1 MAPII
6 PKIFVIYQSATN
18 CSAIKLNFL
27 PGLTNKN
34 HNSIRHS
41 WPKCPYQDFLPSPVF
56 FIMVLEAL
64 SQKFRPNDFA
74 ESVEK
79 LRRKVTT
86 WNINLENTGRSLRVE
101 VKKIKS
107 WSVVSVYHNIS
118 NETITKT
125 ILTKGFIPHFTV
137 YCLNKLVYPI
147 INSKLPH
154 GLQKPLAGNSIKN
167 NFHILFLEM
176 RSSCNCLVINMAPIV
191 VPPSINSCLSTNLHL
206 NMHCF

>member
-1 MAPII
+1 MLTTTSCTNLQCVSPQFVEITRTFFYRSGKTMAPII

-27 PGLTNKN
+27 PGLINKN

-41 WPKCPYQDFLPSPVF
+41 RPKCPYQDFLPSPVF

-79 LRRKVTT
+79 LHRKVTT
-86 WNINLENTGRSLRVE
+86 WKINLENKGRSLRVE

-107 WSVVSVYHNIS
+107 
-118 NETITKT
+118 
-125 ILTKGFIPHFTV
+125 
-137 YCLNKLVYPI
+137 
-147 INSKLPH
+147 
-154 GLQKPLAGNSIKN
+154 
-167 NFHILFLEM
+167 
-176 RSSCNCLVINMAPIV
+176 
-191 VPPSINSCLSTNLHL
+191 
-206 NMHCF
+206 